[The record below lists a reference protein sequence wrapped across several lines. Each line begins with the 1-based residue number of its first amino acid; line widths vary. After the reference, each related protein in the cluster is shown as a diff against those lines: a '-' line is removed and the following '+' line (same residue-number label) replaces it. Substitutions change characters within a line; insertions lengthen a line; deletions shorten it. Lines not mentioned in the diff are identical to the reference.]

1 LFALFNAG
9 VVIDFGNLVGALT
22 HPITA
27 GVAVGLIGGKFIGI
41 VGSSWLAVR
50 MGFASLPENVHLGH
64 IAGAALLGAIGFT
77 MSIFIAE
84 LAFANQPEM
93 IQHAKLGILSASLL
107 AGVAGYL
114 VLHRLARHNTQESA
128 GEG

>member
-1 LFALFNAG
+1 
-9 VVIDFGNLVGALT
+9 
-22 HPITA
+22 
-27 GVAVGLIGGKFIGI
+27 VGLIGGKFMGI

-50 MGFASLPENVHLGH
+50 LGIASLPENVRLGH